1 MKLLQ
6 NNVLGSLLI
15 WESEIAKGG
24 TWSFGIKGGPMNP
37 NHTMIYIYIYMYIY
51 IYIYIY
57 TPGIVMFI
65 GFINTKIKKQT

>member
-37 NHTMIYIYIYMYIY
+37 NHAM
-51 IYIYIY
+51 IYIY

>member
-1 MKLLQ
+1 MKLLP

-37 NHTMIYIYIYMYIY
+37 NHAMIYIY